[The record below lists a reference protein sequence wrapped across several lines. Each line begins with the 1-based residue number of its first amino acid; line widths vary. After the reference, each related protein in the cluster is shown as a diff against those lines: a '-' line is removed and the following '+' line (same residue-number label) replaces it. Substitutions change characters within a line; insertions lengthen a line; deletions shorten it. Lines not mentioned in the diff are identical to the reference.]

1 MNIKTLYE
9 MIVVVQHCY
18 ELSCFF
24 LLLFTNKYLHWQILS
39 KVTFK
44 VHILSVIGFLGSRTH
59 ELGVASTMLYFLS
72 YLLLI
77 INC

>member
-1 MNIKTLYE
+1 MFFFTCIYKQVLTLANF
-9 MIVVVQHCY
+9 IQ
-18 ELSCFF
+18 SDIQG
-24 LLLFTNKYLHWQILS
+24 T
-39 KVTFK
+39 
-44 VHILSVIGFLGSRTH
+44 VIGFLGSRTH